1 MKHGCRYNLFLAL
14 FMILVLRPASSEA
27 GYLVEFQ
34 NGRSVRA
41 ETYRV
46 EGKSYELYLESGSLR
61 VSKEEIRSIQ
71 EKKDDVVRSPAGEA
85 EKDKP
90 ETPEDLKKQGPSKNS
105 ALQGI
110 AIESTLKRKVELRE
124 KIGRS

>member
-1 MKHGCRYNLFLAL
+1 MKNVCWYGLLWAL
-14 FMILVLRPASSEA
+14 FMILVLSPVSSDA
-27 GYLVEFQ
+27 GFLVEFR
-34 NGRSVRA
+34 NGRRIRVEA
-41 ETYRV
+41 YRV